1 MLQHAANFIGMLKHA
16 LPGFSAVIR
25 RINRFSPIPLAFLLF
40 TASPLRA
47 ADQKVISDAIIH
59 LADIDPR
66 VREKAT
72 KTLWQMGRDAEPAI
86 VEALKTDDPEIVARC
101 REILIDFRYGLY
113 PDTPPDIV
121 AFVRAYRT
129 GNPVQKRAAVQG
141 LTRIG
146 PRAYP
151 AAVRLARAEENST
164 LRSQIF
170 RELAQLGARGA
181 IGFLSEGDFRSAEQC
196 LELVL
201 SDGFDRKTR
210 SYITFLILRGKAD
223 EKIAALRSE
232 MELGDGI
239 TGAAPLLCYLL
250 RAKGD
255 LAGARQA
262 AEQSHDDQLLQG
274 ILLEQSDWKTL
285 ANRHARDGEEDNNIT
300 KLAFRA
306 AYQRLAGQVAAEA
319 ATLSL
324 IANSPPKDAENPW
337 PNAKALL
344 LNDRPKE
351 AIDLLIK
358 QNETTP
364 AIELLLAQQRYAE
377 ALDLAAKTKETKAVN
392 LARIA
397 KTLHQLGEK
406 EKSAATLQRAI
417 ALAPSAGMPASAA
430 LFYPDLRTKDR

>member
-25 RINRFSPIPLAFLLF
+25 RVHRFSPIPLAFLLF

-86 VEALKTDDPEIVARC
+86 TEALKSDDPEIVARC

-141 LTRIG
+141 LTRIA

-151 AAVRLARAEENST
+151 AAVRLSRAEDNST
-164 LRSQIF
+164 LRSQVF
-170 RELAQLGARGA
+170 HDLAQMGARGA
-181 IGFLSEGDFRSAEQC
+181 IGFLSEGDFKSAEQC
-196 LELVL
+196 LQVGL
-201 SDGFDRKTR
+201 SDGLDRQTR
-210 SYITFLILRGKAD
+210 SYITFLHLRNKAD
-223 EKIAALRSE
+223 DKIASLRAE
-232 MELGDGI
+232 VELGDGI
-239 TGAAPLLCYLL
+239 SGAAKLLAYLL

-255 LAGARQA
+255 LAGARLA
-262 AEQSHDDQLLQG
+262 AEQSSDDELLEG

-285 ANRHARDGEEDNNIT
+285 AARHAHDGETNFNIER
-300 KLAFRA
+300 LAFRA
-306 AYQRLAGQVAAEA
+306 AYQRLAGQ
-319 ATLSL
+319 T
-324 IANSPPKDAENPW
+324 
-337 PNAKALL
+337 
-344 LNDRPKE
+344 
-351 AIDLLIK
+351 
-358 QNETTP
+358 
-364 AIELLLAQQRYAE
+364 
-377 ALDLAAKTKETKAVN
+377 
-392 LARIA
+392 
-397 KTLHQLGEK
+397 
-406 EKSAATLQRAI
+406 
-417 ALAPSAGMPASAA
+417 
-430 LFYPDLRTKDR
+430 